1 MRVHD
6 TTKPFEYTRLQ
17 QDLESL
23 GIPTDFSI
31 IISDEIGS
39 YWGLYYPAKKLI
51 KSYVSGLSYET
62 AFPHIL
68 HESLHHYQ
76 HQHQH
81 GFKRSKG
88 VMHDSFFTELYES
101 KLNEWVLLYK
111 DRR

>member
-1 MRVHD
+1 MRVLA
-6 TTKPFEYTRLQ
+6 TSKPFDYKRLQ
-17 QDLESL
+17 QDFEAL

-31 IISDEIGS
+31 TVLDEIGS
-39 YWGLYYPAKKLI
+39 YWGLYYAGKKHI
-51 KSYVSGLSYET
+51 KSYVAGLSYED

-81 GFKRSKG
+81 GFKRKQG
-88 VMHDSFFTELYES
+88 VMHDSLFLELYES
-101 KLNEWVLLYK
+101 KLNEWVLLYR